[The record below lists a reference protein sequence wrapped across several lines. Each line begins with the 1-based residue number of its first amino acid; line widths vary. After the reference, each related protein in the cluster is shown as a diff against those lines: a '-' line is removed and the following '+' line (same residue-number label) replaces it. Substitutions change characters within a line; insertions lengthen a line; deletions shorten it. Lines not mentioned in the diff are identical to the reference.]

1 MIAYGT
7 LLVSVLLLGQGAGP
21 LLDRHRWAHHH
32 PAAAIILWLGALSGA
47 VAAAVGLVALVV
59 FGSPGPGHGLIEWFD
74 RCVRAH
80 AHAGAAL
87 AAALSLAS
95 LAGVAGM
102 IRAITVRLRETL
114 AVRRRHREILGL
126 VVSTRQDLDDV
137 CVLDHPIPVA
147 YCMPARDRPIV
158 LSSGALDR
166 LDPAQLAAVLDHE
179 RAHLKGRHHLILAI
193 VDAVGSAVPLAATF
207 RHARAA
213 LPRLLEHVADD
224 AAAAR
229 HGRAAVAGALR
240 NLVVMPCPPGSL
252 AAAPSGAEAL
262 EQRLARLEGVRP
274 ATQGRRLAWTGA
286 ALSAAMPF
294 AIVAGWISAITFT
307 C

>member
-1 MIAYGT
+1 MIVYGA

-21 LLDRHRWAHHH
+21 LLDRQRWAHRH
-32 PAAAIILWLGALSGA
+32 PAAAITLWLGALSSA
-47 VAAAVGLVALVV
+47 VAATVGLVAVVV

-74 RCVRAH
+74 RCVNAH
-80 AHAGAAL
+80 AHTGAAL
-87 AAALSLAS
+87 AVALSLVS
-95 LAGVAGM
+95 LAGAARM
-102 IRAITVRLRETL
+102 IRAITIRLRQTF

-126 VVSTRQDLDDV
+126 LVTTRQDLDDV

-158 LSSGALDR
+158 VSSGALER

-193 VDAVGSAVPLAATF
+193 VDAVADAVPSAATF
-207 RHARAA
+207 RHARTA
-213 LPRLLEHVADD
+213 LPQLLEHAADD

-229 HGRAAVAGALR
+229 HGRAAVAEALR

-252 AAAPSGAEAL
+252 AATPSDTDAL

-274 ATQGRRLAWTGA
+274 VTHGRRLAWTGA

-294 AIVAGWISAITFT
+294 AIVAGWITAIALT